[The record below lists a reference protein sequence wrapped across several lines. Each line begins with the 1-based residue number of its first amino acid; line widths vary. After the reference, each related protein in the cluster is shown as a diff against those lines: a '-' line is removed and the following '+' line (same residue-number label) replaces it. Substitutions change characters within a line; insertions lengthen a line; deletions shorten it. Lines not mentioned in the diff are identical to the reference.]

1 MTKANTANTP
11 NATTEGNPLALVAGG
26 VAIGV
31 VVGMLLPRIDKER
44 ELLAPVGAKIADRAH
59 ATIEAA
65 KEAGRAEIEG
75 LIPNRDMAKDKVGS
89 LFGNILGAAAKG
101 SAVTKA

>member
-101 SAVTKA
+101 SAPQKA

>member
-1 MTKANTANTP
+1 MTKVNTVNTP
-11 NATTEGNPLALVAGG
+11 NTAPEGNPLALVAGG

-101 SAVTKA
+101 SAAQRA